1 VTSGGALVNAATLL
15 GTRLDAELLLAHVLD
30 VTRAGVVARDDRVL
44 TPEELGDFERLLAR
58 RVAGEPLAYL
68 TGVKEFWSLE
78 LEVTPDVLVPRPET
92 ELLVEWFLSFPR
104 KRESSVL
111 DLGTGSG
118 AIALAIA
125 NERPDARVTASDVS
139 HAALRVASANASRL
153 GIRNVTFLQGDL
165 FKALDSRPSTALR
178 TGVRGND
185 AFDLIVSNPPYVAE
199 GDPHLA
205 ELKYEPAA
213 ALIAGADGLD
223 ALRAIGAGAPAQL
236 RAGGWLLVEHG
247 AAQGAAVRELMARAG
262 FTGVETRRDLAGH
275 ERATG
280 GQRA

>member
-1 VTSGGALVNAATLL
+1 MTSGGALVNAATLL